1 MQGLILAG
9 GYGTRLSPST
19 LVTNKHLLPIYD
31 KPMIY
36 YPLTTLILAE
46 IKNITIVST
55 GESIKSFQK
64 LLGTGELLGINLS
77 YVVQESA
84 LGISH
89 GIEMACKSA
98 QINDDLLVILGDNI
112 FYGVGMGR
120 NLTEALN
127 QNVAAIWTQEVERP
141 SDYGIAEF
149 QNGRI
154 ISIEEKPR
162 NPKSRDA
169 ITGLYYFPNDLR
181 GKLVSLEKS
190 KRGEYEITS
199 LLTKYLLDQRLRYNE
214 LGRGVYWLDAGTTE
228 NLYEAANFVRAV
240 QQRQGLLIGSPEEA
254 SFRMGFI
261 SKLEFMELVE
271 NLPNSDYKELLKKS
285 EF

>member
-1 MQGLILAG
+1 
-9 GYGTRLSPST
+9 
-19 LVTNKHLLPIYD
+19 
-31 KPMIY
+31 MIY

-64 LLGTGELLGINLS
+64 LLGTGEPLGINLS
-77 YVVQESA
+77 YVVQDSA

-89 GIEMACKSA
+89 GIEMACESA
-98 QINDDLLVILGDNI
+98 EINDDLLVILGDNI

-127 QNVAAIWTQEVERP
+127 QNVAAIWTQEVEKP

-149 QNGRI
+149 QDGNI

-162 NPKSRDA
+162 NPKSRNA
-169 ITGLYYFPNDLR
+169 VTGLYYFPNDLR
-181 GKLVSLEKS
+181 SKLVSLEKS

-199 LLTKYLLDQRLRYNE
+199 LLTRYLIDQRLRYNE

-261 SKLEFMELVE
+261 SKPEFMEIVE
-271 NLPNSDYKELLKKS
+271 SLPNSDYKELLKKS